1 VWWVAGENVKLRW
14 KALIIVAIT
23 VVSLIVILQ
32 GVSQAIES
40 NEVIIMEEKYTRRN
54 ADQLLN
60 TISDELSNLNSTAS
74 DYASWDDTYAFV
86 LDANPN
92 YIASNMEDET
102 FVNLRLNFALF
113 FNSSGQLVYG
123 KAFDLLNMAEIPLPQ
138 SLIEHLA
145 ANSFLLT
152 HENLTSTIGGT
163 ILLPEGPTLVASL
176 PILTSHSE
184 GPIHGTLI
192 FGRFLDSGEL
202 SHLYDITSLPLTLQI
217 LNGSSIPLDFQTA
230 NESLSKGETVFGQ
243 PLSEKTIA
251 GYLSFKDVYGKP
263 IFILRFDMPRDFY
276 AQSQISALYSISAVA
291 IVGVIFGGVTIL
303 LLEKFVLSR
312 LSEFIDQVRKIGKS
326 SDFKARV
333 SVSGKDELSSLG
345 SEINGMLSRLQ
356 KSGKQLRQITEN
368 MLDMVTFT
376 DTNAVYKYASP
387 SVERTLGY
395 EPHEMLG
402 KTIFDYVHPDD
413 LERVKEAV
421 QTAIKTQTPTRIEYR
436 CRHAD
441 GRYLWLESTGS
452 FIFDDNGPIAGTV
465 LSSRDITERKKAEDA
480 LRKSENNSRTLVEN
494 LPQKIFFKDKD
505 SVYVSCNENYARDLR
520 IRSDEILGKT
530 DYDFYPKELAEKYR
544 ADDKRIM
551 ESGKVEDIEEEYV
564 KDGQEMFVYTVKTPV
579 KDEKGNVV
587 GILGIFW
594 DITERKKVYVALL
607 ESQQKFE
614 RLFKRNPEAAVFVDV
629 NDRVLDINPRFT
641 ELFDYSSD
649 EALGKALD
657 DLIVP
662 EGKKEE
668 AEKLTAESMVGYTY
682 RETVRKRKDG
692 SPIPVLMSA
701 APITL
706 DDRFVGCVVLYA
718 DITERKK
725 MEEQLKESEERLRG
739 IVETSF
745 NAILNMDHEGRIT
758 YISATPETILGHTQ
772 EEIKGKEFGTF
783 LPESEAFKATQAF
796 MAVMNGESIRGLE
809 LELRRKDGSLAPVE
823 MNGSPL
829 VKDGKI
835 VGVQVVIRDVT
846 ERKRMEQELRDSE
859 EKFRAISTS
868 ARDAIVLMDD
878 EGRISYWNPAAER
891 TFGYAEK
898 EVIGKSVFETVIPE
912 RSHEAMSRGLATF
925 KETGKGE
932 VIGKLAEFMAARK
945 DRTEFPIEL
954 SISTFRMKGKW
965 HALGI
970 ARDITLRKQ
979 MEQKVVESEE
989 RLKLLIEYAP
999 DAIYTNDLNGKF
1011 SDGNKQAETLTG
1023 YNKEELIGKNMFEA
1037 GLLSQKYLQR
1047 ALESLEK
1054 NIHGEKSGP
1063 DEYELKR
1070 KDGSSVVAEISAFPV
1085 KRAGK
1090 VEVLGIARD
1099 ITERK
1104 RIEQALRESQERYKS
1119 LFDRANDSLIY
1130 LDDSGKIIDL
1140 NEKAV
1145 EIFGG
1150 PRNEILGKHFT
1161 EADMIFAEDLPK
1173 LLNAFT
1179 EIISG
1184 KEKVLGLS
1192 VKNRKGEEHYLE
1204 CSTSILR
1211 TADKITGILV
1221 IARDVTERNY
1231 MQKKLEEYSQH
1242 LETIIEERTRQLR
1255 EAHERLIKSERLATI
1270 GQVAAMVG
1278 HDLRNPLT
1286 GINSAVYYLKT
1297 KLGPQIDQKKREML
1311 ELIERDVQYSD
1322 KIITDLIDYSREIK
1336 PELTETTPKSILKE
1350 AISLVEVPKN
1360 IQLIDATQD
1369 EPVLKMDVEKMK
1381 RVFSNFIKNAL
1392 DAMPEGG
1399 KLTVSSRKSNGDVEI
1414 MFTDTGTG
1422 MAKEVMERLWTPFF
1436 TTKAKGMGLG
1446 LAICRRIIEAHGGRI
1461 SVESIVGEGTTFT
1474 VTTPVEP
1481 KPVKEGGEKSWVNVP
1496 ESLLSTTT
1504 KA

>member
-1 VWWVAGENVKLRW
+1 MMDG
-14 KALIIVAIT
+14 
-23 VVSLIVILQ
+23 
-32 GVSQAIES
+32 
-40 NEVIIMEEKYTRRN
+40 
-54 ADQLLN
+54 
-60 TISDELSNLNSTAS
+60 
-74 DYASWDDTYAFV
+74 
-86 LDANPN
+86 
-92 YIASNMEDET
+92 T
-102 FVNLRLNFALF
+102 FANLRLNFALF

-123 KAFDLLNMAEIPLPQ
+123 KAFDLLNMTEIPLPQ
-138 SLIEHLA
+138 SLTAHLA
-145 ANSFLLT
+145 TNHFLLT
-152 HENLTSTIGGT
+152 HENLTSTISGA

-192 FGRFLDSGEL
+192 FGRFLDSGEI
-202 SHLYDITSLPLTLQI
+202 SYLYDLTRLPLTLQI
-217 LNGSSIPLDFQTA
+217 LNGFSIPLDFQTA

-251 GYLSFKDVYGKP
+251 GYLLFKDIYGKP
-263 IFILRFDMPRDFY
+263 IFIIRFDMPRDFY
-276 AQSQISALYSISAVA
+276 AQSQTSALYFISAVA
-291 IVGVIFGGVTIL
+291 VVGVIFGGMTIF
-303 LLEKFVLSR
+303 LLEEFMLSR
-312 LSEFIDQVRKIGKS
+312 LSGFIDEVRKIGKS
-326 SDFKARV
+326 GDFKARV

-345 SEINGMLSRLQ
+345 SEVNWMLSRLQ
-356 KSGKQLRQITEN
+356 ESGKQLRQITEN

-376 DTNAVYKYASP
+376 DINAVYKYASP

-395 EPHEMLG
+395 KPHEMLG

-413 LERVKEAV
+413 LERAKEAV
-421 QTAIKTQTPTRIEYR
+421 QTAIKTQTPTRIECRY
-436 CRHAD
+436 RHAD
-441 GRYLWLESTGS
+441 GRYLWLESTGN
-452 FIFDDNGPIAGTV
+452 FTFDDNGHIAGTV

-480 LRKSENNSRTLVEN
+480 LRKSENNSRTLFEN
-494 LPQKIFFKDKD
+494 LPQKIFFKDKN
-505 SVYVSCNENYARDLR
+505 SVYLSCNENYARDLK
-520 IRSDEILGKT
+520 IRSDEISGKT

-544 ADDKRIM
+544 ADDKRII

-594 DITERKKVYVALL
+594 DITERKKLYVALL
-607 ESQQKFE
+607 ESRQKFE
-614 RLFKRNPEAAVFVDV
+614 RLFERNPEAAVFVDV

-649 EALGKALD
+649 EAVGKALD

-701 APITL
+701 APITV
-706 DDRFVGCVVLYA
+706 DDRFVGCVVMYA

-772 EEIKGKEFGTF
+772 EEIRGKEFRTF

-796 MAVMNGESIRGLE
+796 MAVMIGESVRGLE

-823 MNGSPL
+823 MNGSPI

-835 VGVQVVIRDVT
+835 VGVQAVIRDVT
-846 ERKRMEQELRDSE
+846 ERKKMEQELRDSE

-868 ARDAIVLMDD
+868 ARDAIILMDD
-878 EGRISYWNPAAER
+878 EVRISYWNPAAER

-898 EVIGKSVFETVIPE
+898 EIIGKSVFETVIPK
-912 RSHEAMSRGLATF
+912 RSQEAMSKGLATF
-925 KETGKGE
+925 KDTGTGK
-932 VIGKLAEFMAARK
+932 VIGKLVEFMATRK
-945 DRTEFPIEL
+945 DGTEFPIDL

-999 DAIYTNDLNGKF
+999 DAIYINDLNGKF
-1011 SDGNKQAETLTG
+1011 LDGNKQAETLTG
-1023 YNKEELIGKNMFEA
+1023 YKKEELLGKNLFEA
-1037 GLLSQKYLQR
+1037 GLLSQKYLQT
-1047 ALESLEK
+1047 ALEGLQK
-1054 NIHGEKSGP
+1054 NIRGEKSGP

-1099 ITERK
+1099 TTERK
-1104 RIEQALRESQERYKS
+1104 RIEEALRKSQEQYKR

-1130 LDDSGKIIDL
+1130 LDDSGRIIDL

-1150 PRNEILGKHFT
+1150 RRDEILGKHFT
-1161 EADMIFAEDLPK
+1161 ETGVVFPEDLPK
-1173 LLNAFT
+1173 LMDVFA

-1184 KEKVLGLS
+1184 KERVLGLS
-1192 VKNRKGEEHYLE
+1192 IKSRKGEEHYLE
-1204 CSTSILR
+1204 CSASILR
-1211 TADKITGILV
+1211 TADRVTGVLV
-1221 IARDVTERNY
+1221 IARDVTERND
-1231 MQKKLEEYSQH
+1231 MQKKLQEYSQH
-1242 LETIIEERTRQLR
+1242 LETIVEERTRQLR
-1255 EAHERLIKSERLATI
+1255 EAHGRLIKSERLATI

-1297 KLGPQIDQKKREML
+1297 KLGSQIDQKKREML
-1311 ELIERDVQYSD
+1311 ELIEKDVQYSN
-1322 KIITDLIDYSREIK
+1322 KIINDLIEYSREIR

-1360 IQLIDATQD
+1360 IQLTDDTQN
-1369 EPVLKMDVEKMK
+1369 EPVVKMDVEKMK
-1381 RVFSNFIKNAL
+1381 RVFSNFIKNAV

-1399 KLTVSSRKSNGDVEI
+1399 NLTISSRKSNGNVEI
-1414 MFTDTGTG
+1414 MFVDTGTG

-1474 VTTPVEP
+1474 VSVPIEP
-1481 KPVKEGGEKSWVNVP
+1481 KLVEEGGEKLWVNIP

-1504 KA
+1504 KS

>member
-1 VWWVAGENVKLRW
+1 LWIAGENVKLRW

-23 VVSLIVILQ
+23 VVSFIVILQ

-40 NEVIIMEEKYTRRN
+40 NEVIIMEEKYTRQN

-60 TISDELSNLNSTAS
+60 AISNELSNLNSTAS

-92 YIASNMEDET
+92 YITSNMMDGT
-102 FVNLRLNFALF
+102 FANLRLNFALF

-123 KAFDLLNMAEIPLPQ
+123 KAFDLLNMTEIPLPQ
-138 SLIEHLA
+138 SLTAHLA
-145 ANSFLLT
+145 TNHFLLT
-152 HENLTSTIGGT
+152 HENLTSTISGA

-192 FGRFLDSGEL
+192 FGRFLDSGEI
-202 SHLYDITSLPLTLQI
+202 SYLYDLTRLPLTLQI
-217 LNGSSIPLDFQTA
+217 LNGFSIPLDFQTA

-251 GYLSFKDVYGKP
+251 GYLLFKDIYGKP
-263 IFILRFDMPRDFY
+263 IFIIRFDMPRDFY
-276 AQSQISALYSISAVA
+276 AQSQTSALYFISAVA
-291 IVGVIFGGVTIL
+291 VVGVIFGGMTIF
-303 LLEKFVLSR
+303 LLEEFMLSR
-312 LSEFIDQVRKIGKS
+312 LSGFIDEVRKIGKS
-326 SDFKARV
+326 GDFKARV

-345 SEINGMLSRLQ
+345 SEVNWMLSRLQ
-356 KSGKQLRQITEN
+356 ESGKQLRQITEN

-376 DTNAVYKYASP
+376 DINAVYKYASP

-395 EPHEMLG
+395 KPHEMLG

-413 LERVKEAV
+413 LERAKEAV
-421 QTAIKTQTPTRIEYR
+421 QTAIKTQTPTRIECRY
-436 CRHAD
+436 RHAD
-441 GRYLWLESTGS
+441 GRYLWLESTGN
-452 FIFDDNGPIAGTV
+452 FTFDDNGHIAGTV

-480 LRKSENNSRTLVEN
+480 LRKSENNSRTLFEN
-494 LPQKIFFKDKD
+494 LPQKIFFKDKN
-505 SVYVSCNENYARDLR
+505 SVYVSCNENYARDLK
-520 IRSDEILGKT
+520 IRSDEISGKT

-544 ADDKRIM
+544 ADDKRII

-564 KDGQEMFVYTVKTPV
+564 KDGQEAFVYTVKTPI

-594 DITERKKVYVALL
+594 
-607 ESQQKFE
+607 
-614 RLFKRNPEAAVFVDV
+614 
-629 NDRVLDINPRFT
+629 
-641 ELFDYSSD
+641 
-649 EALGKALD
+649 
-657 DLIVP
+657 
-662 EGKKEE
+662 
-668 AEKLTAESMVGYTY
+668 
-682 RETVRKRKDG
+682 
-692 SPIPVLMSA
+692 
-701 APITL
+701 
-706 DDRFVGCVVLYA
+706 

-772 EEIKGKEFGTF
+772 EEIKGKEFRTF

-796 MAVMNGESIRGLE
+796 MAVMNGESVRGLE

-823 MNGSPL
+823 MNGSPII
-829 VKDGKI
+829 KDGKI

-846 ERKRMEQELRDSE
+846 ERKKMEQELRDSE

-868 ARDAIVLMDD
+868 ARDAIVLMND

-898 EVIGKSVFETVIPE
+898 EVIGKSVFETVIPK
-912 RSHEAMSRGLATF
+912 RSQKAMSEGLPTF
-925 KETGKGE
+925 KETGTGK
-932 VIGKLAEFMAARK
+932 VIGKLLEFMATRK
-945 DRTEFPIEL
+945 DGTEFPIDL

-970 ARDITLRKQ
+970 ARDITIRKQ

-999 DAIYTNDLNGKF
+999 DAIYINDLNGKF
-1011 SDGNKQAETLTG
+1011 LDGNKQAETLTG
-1023 YNKEELIGKNMFEA
+1023 YKKEELIGKNMFEA
-1037 GLLSQKYLQR
+1037 GLLSQKYLQT
-1047 ALESLEK
+1047 ALESLQK
-1054 NIHGEKSGP
+1054 NIRGEKSGP

-1104 RIEQALRESQERYKS
+1104 RIEEALRKSQEQYKR

-1130 LDDSGKIIDL
+1130 IDDSGRIIDL

-1150 PRNEILGKHFT
+1150 PRQEILGKHFM
-1161 EADMIFAEDLPK
+1161 EADVVSPEDLPK
-1173 LLNAFT
+1173 FMEVFT
-1179 EIISG
+1179 EIING

-1192 VKNRKGEEHYLE
+1192 IRNRKGQEHYLE
-1204 CSTSILR
+1204 CSSSILR
-1211 TADKITGILV
+1211 TADKITGVLV
-1221 IARDVTERNY
+1221 IARDVTERND
-1231 MQKKLEEYSQH
+1231 MQKKLQEYSQH
-1242 LETIIEERTRQLR
+1242 LETIVEERTRQLK
-1255 EAHERLIKSERLATI
+1255 EAHGQLIKSERLATI

-1297 KLGPQIDQKKREML
+1297 KLAPQIDQKKREML
-1311 ELIERDVQYSD
+1311 ELIEKDVQYSN
-1322 KIITDLIDYSREIK
+1322 KIINDLIEYSREIR

-1350 AISLVEVPKN
+1350 AISLVEVSKN
-1360 IQLIDATQD
+1360 IQLIDDTQN
-1369 EPVLKMDVEKMK
+1369 EPVVKMDVEKMK
-1381 RVFSNFIKNAL
+1381 RVFSNFIKNAV

-1399 KLTVSSRKSNGDVEI
+1399 NLTISSRKSNGNVEI
-1414 MFTDTGTG
+1414 MFVDTGTG
-1422 MAKEVMERLWTPFF
+1422 MAKEVLERLWTPFF

-1474 VTTPVEP
+1474 VTVPIEP
-1481 KPVKEGGEKSWVNVP
+1481 KPIEEGGEKLWVNIP

-1504 KA
+1504 KR